1 MKKRAIWCLFAVAIC
16 LFGLSLLGLGKFGL
30 GTFQSRAPSPVTI
43 AAPHLNRA
51 EESIAKATRTH
62 FQAIDALFVRSRSQS
77 PTFAKSALG
86 WGSKWR
92 IIADATPFT
101 RGDRHAEY
109 LKEQF
114 EAQVLKG
121 EDLSK
126 AIEQAVNEFLAEIR
140 NSESKM
146 LVDLRVDVED
156 FKSTYELGRMDS
168 AEVQSQF
175 DAAVENAMLIS
186 GNDLQSNISSQLVS
200 IVVGEVLTQVAIRLG
215 VSAGI
220 LGTGAASGWF
230 TLGVGV
236 IVGLVIDQ
244 IVSAIWT
251 HISDPQKNLEE
262 ELNIQL
268 KVMQRLICFGDKDT
282 KGLVQ
287 HFEEIAKSRAELRRV
302 AVSKLLGAAPD
313 SIPSTK

>member
-1 MKKRAIWCLFAVAIC
+1 MKRRATLGLFAVVIC
-16 LFGLSLLGLGKFGL
+16 LFGLSTLWFDKLGLGTSK
-30 GTFQSRAPSPVTI
+30 SRTPSPETI
-43 AAPHLNRA
+43 AAPHLERA
-51 EESIAKATRTH
+51 EESISKATRTH
-62 FQAIDALFVRSRSQS
+62 FQAIETLFDRSRSQS
-77 PTFAKSALG
+77 PTFAKLALG

-140 NSESKM
+140 NTESKM

-156 FKSTYELGRMDS
+156 LKSTYELGQMNT

-186 GNDLQSNISSQLVS
+186 GNDLQTNISSQLVS

-268 KVMQRLICFGDKDT
+268 KVMKRLICFGDKDT
-282 KGLVQ
+282 KGLLQ
-287 HFEEIAKSRAELRRV
+287 HFDEIASSRAQLRRV
-302 AVSKLLGAAPD
+302 AVLKLLGTAPD

>member
-1 MKKRAIWCLFAVAIC
+1 MKKRATWGLFVVVTC
-16 LFGLSLLGLGKFGL
+16 LLGLSVFWFDKLGL
-30 GTFQSRAPSPVTI
+30 GTSKSRAPSPDTI
-43 AAPHLNRA
+43 AAPHLQRA
-51 EESIAKATRTH
+51 EESISKATRTH
-62 FQAIDALFVRSRSQS
+62 FQAIEALFERSRSQS
-77 PTFAKSALG
+77 PTFAKLALG

-92 IIADATPFT
+92 IVADATPFT
-101 RGDRHAEY
+101 RGNRHAEY

-126 AIEQAVNEFLAEIR
+126 AVEQAVNEFLAEIR
-140 NSESKM
+140 NTESKM

-156 FKSTYELGRMDS
+156 LKSTYEIGQMS
-168 AEVQSQF
+168 TTEIQSHF

-186 GNDLQSNISSQLVS
+186 GYDLQSNISSQLVS

-287 HFEEIAKSRAELRRV
+287 HFEEIANSRAELRRV
-302 AVSKLLGAAPD
+302 AVLKLLGAAPD
-313 SIPSTK
+313 TIPSTK